1 MENNLEIL
9 KNKLS
14 FLNDQLHIY
23 SQQGQLDVV
32 ENLLIEIKD
41 TENKIDIIANTTE

>member
-23 SQQGQLDVV
+23 TQQGQLDVV
-32 ENLLIEIKD
+32 ERLIEEIKD
-41 TENKIDIIANTTE
+41 TENQIHELL

>member
-23 SQQGQLDVV
+23 TQQGKLDVV
-32 ENLLIEIKD
+32 ERLIEEIKD
-41 TENKIDIIANTTE
+41 TENQIYELL

>member
-1 MENNLEIL
+1 MEINLEIL

-23 SQQGQLDVV
+23 SQQGQVDVV
-32 ENLLIEIKD
+32 ERLLIEIKD

>member
-23 SQQGQLDVV
+23 SQQGQVDVV
-32 ENLLIEIKD
+32 ERLLIEIKD

>member
-9 KNKLS
+9 KNRLS

-23 SQQGQLDVV
+23 TQQGQLDIV
-32 ENLLIEIKD
+32 ERLIKEIED
-41 TENKIDIIANTTE
+41 TENQIHKLI

>member
-1 MENNLEIL
+1 MEPNLEIL

-23 SQQGQLDVV
+23 TQQGQLDVI
-32 ENLLIEIKD
+32 ERLIKEIED
-41 TENKIDIIANTTE
+41 TENQIRKLL

>member
-23 SQQGQLDVV
+23 SQQGQFDVI
-32 ENLLIEIKD
+32 ERLLKEIKD
-41 TENKIDIIANTTE
+41 TETQIHELSI